1 MFLYLPKLLI
11 RHLENFLLGPKCNKL
26 LCSQAHTLLF
36 CKHGCIFFFFFAP
49 QAIVS
54 VDHGDGGMC
63 WEEVVLSQAEN
74 FGLGQATG
82 EKGEEVKQVE
92 AREALVG
99 AAER

>member
-26 LCSQAHTLLF
+26 LCSQAHTLLLF
-36 CKHGCIFFFFFAP
+36 CKHEFGFFFFAP
-49 QAIVS
+49 QAILS
-54 VDHGDGGMC
+54 ADHGDGGMC

-74 FGLGQATG
+74 FSLGLATG

-92 AREALVG
+92 AREVLVG